1 MIFREIETFPWQKPQ
16 QKTYQ
21 RWRLCSN
28 LKDFSP
34 RLIIINA
41 EYLFPY
47 RWQKEE
53 SYVYDFLD
61 YNFGK
66 STRESTCHNFSC
78 LVSAMILIR
87 RQTAWNCHCNRHIS
101 NRGNWTEWLSRRMKK
116 ELLNSSSKSE
126 THPQLLPTGI
136 CVPGYIKYKRVY
148 VIQCALSKFNN
159 LTFWV

>member
-1 MIFREIETFPWQKPQ
+1 MIFREIETFPWQKLQ

-61 YNFGK
+61 YHFGK
-66 STRESTCHNFSC
+66 STRQSTCYNFSC

-101 NRGNWTEWLSRRMKK
+101 NRGNWTEPAEPADEEETV
-116 ELLNSSSKSE
+116 ELQLKVRNSSSIAA
-126 THPQLLPTGI
+126 H
-136 CVPGYIKYKRVY
+136 GYLRTRVY
-148 VIQCALSKFNN
+148 KIQTSICDSVRLIK
-159 LTFWV
+159 V